1 MIYSSEEPDMAI
13 ILSHVRDMN
22 KGNVCFGIHSLYL
35 GILGQE
41 LKYYNENRDV

>member
-13 ILSHVRDMN
+13 ILNHVCDMN
-22 KGNVCFGIHSLYL
+22 KGNVCFVIYSLYL

-41 LKYYNENRDV
+41 LKYHNENRDV